1 MSTHAPYA
9 TLHDLPK
16 YEKRAE
22 AVGAPWFKDQETV
35 KCSRGHDPVP
45 YIACNSRTAPFAT
58 FHNVPKPAE
67 HSALLPET
75 TVEQGLFVEQPL
87 HPTENSQL
95 PSEHKHS
102 TLFDTSGDLGHH
114 ATQPNMSMVHQAP
127 WDRDEVHYKVQPR
140 FPHGEDAP
148 HYTSSHAPFATDSKR

>member
-1 MSTHAPYA
+1 MNPQHMVVEV
-9 TLHDLPK
+9 L
-16 YEKRAE
+16 
-22 AVGAPWFKDQETV
+22 Q
-35 KCSRGHDPVP
+35 
-45 YIACNSRTAPFAT
+45 
-58 FHNVPKPAE
+58 

-114 ATQPNMSMVHQAP
+114 ATQACVSAC
-127 WDRDEVHYKVQPR
+127 
-140 FPHGEDAP
+140 FPS
-148 HYTSSHAPFATDSKR
+148 YFRTSLLGFGNQNRVGT